1 MKILVTGAAG
11 FIGSHLCRAL
21 LMRGDQVMGL
31 DNFDPFYPRAQKEDN
46 LAFTAEGG
54 PFEFVEGDIR
64 KAVILDRCLCA
75 AGGPTDAVIHLAAL
89 AGVQP
94 SLTEPLRFQDVNIQ
108 GTLQILE
115 AMRRHGVRKLVFASS
130 SSVYGDNPKIPFQE
144 DDQVDN
150 PISPYAATKKAGEL
164 LAHVYHHLFGFDV
177 HCLRFFTV
185 FGPRQRPDLAIRKF
199 AELMAAGCSV
209 PIYGDGTQSR
219 DFTYIDDIVNG
230 VVASLDHLHGYRI
243 YNLGRGQAVSVLN
256 LVKLMGK
263 ILGVKP
269 NLSFTPSKPGD
280 VVRTYADIGLA
291 GKELGYR
298 PDVSVAEG
306 LKRFVA
312 WLRHVSYGPVF
323 FDPESHTPML
333 GGYDKKSTNHE
344 R

>member
-1 MKILVTGAAG
+1 MKIFVTGAAG

-21 LMRGDQVMGL
+21 MMRGDQVVGL

-46 LAFTAEGG
+46 LAFAAQGG

-64 KAVILDRCLCA
+64 NAVILDSCLSA
-75 AGGPTDAVIHLAAL
+75 DSGPTDAVIHLAAL

-94 SLTEPLRFQDVNIQ
+94 SLTEPLRFQDINIQ
-108 GTLQILE
+108 GTLQVLE
-115 AMRRHGVRKLVFASS
+115 AMRRHGIRKLVFASS
-130 SSVYGDNPKIPFQE
+130 SSVYGENPKIPFQE
-144 DDQVDN
+144 DDPVDN

-185 FGPRQRPDLAIRKF
+185 YGPRQRPDLAIRKF
-199 AELMAAGCSV
+199 AELMAAGSSV

-219 DFTYIDDIVNG
+219 DFTFIDDIVNG
-230 VVASLDHLHGYRI
+230 VMASLDRLHGYHI

-256 LVKLMGK
+256 LVKLMGE

-269 NLSFTPSKPGD
+269 NLSFTPGKPGD
-280 VVRTYADIGLA
+280 VARTYADIALA

-298 PDVSVAEG
+298 PKVSVAEG
-306 LKRFVA
+306 LERFMA
-312 WLRHVSYGPVF
+312 WLRPV
-323 FDPESHTPML
+323 
-333 GGYDKKSTNHE
+333 GG
-344 R
+344 